1 MGVTKADCFLLLL
14 LYFIKQS
21 RVLPRSCACPHSA
34 PSQRG
39 QWNIPMAVECHQ
51 GVAGTRTSLR
61 SPTRGAF
68 HVWGAAPSLLT
79 EPLSAH
85 GFSALCWCS
94 CQTHL
99 RGGET
104 EAATASTEL
113 SPAQSHP
120 LGPVWSSPCVLMSL
134 SMSLGFILPGHGAA
148 VF

>member
-39 QWNIPMAVECHQ
+39 QWNVPMAVECHQ

-85 GFSALCWCS
+85 GFSALFPVRPTS
-94 CQTHL
+94 EVGKL
-99 RGGET
+99 RQPQ
-104 EAATASTEL
+104 
-113 SPAQSHP
+113 PAQNFPQHSHI
-120 LGPVWSSPCVLMSL
+120 LLDL
-134 SMSLGFILPGHGAA
+134 SGAA
-148 VF
+148 HVSSCP